1 MAPVAKRLAPAVL
14 AETPSHGGLL
24 GHLVLHGHK
33 FSSLVTPVT
42 EWLSL
47 RFSAGAPKI
56 GARLN
61 FLHTGFAIRN
71 VWLGHE
77 GSLGENGLSNKKQRS
92 PYRPELL
99 SVTGVAGSSAL
110 LLAVSGRSSRGTS
123 VTVAVGAVG

>member
-1 MAPVAKRLAPAVL
+1 ML

-24 GHLVLHGHK
+24 GHLMLHGHK

-42 EWLSL
+42 ERLDL

-61 FLHTGFAIRN
+61 FLHTGSAVRN

-77 GSLGENGLSNKKQRS
+77 GNLGEFVLSNKNQRS
-92 PYRPELL
+92 PYRPELVF
-99 SVTGVAGSSAL
+99 VTGVSGSSAL
-110 LLAVSGRSSRGTS
+110 LLAASGRSSRGP
-123 VTVAVGAVG
+123 TVIIAVGGAG